1 MPGTF
6 RRLYNVFSRHFVL
19 VNSWQVPS
27 VAPYEPRITRI
38 AGVFW
43 LFSLVHL
50 PSKPNLIQALLE
62 Y

>member
-38 AGVFW
+38 AGVF
-43 LFSLVHL
+43 SLVHL